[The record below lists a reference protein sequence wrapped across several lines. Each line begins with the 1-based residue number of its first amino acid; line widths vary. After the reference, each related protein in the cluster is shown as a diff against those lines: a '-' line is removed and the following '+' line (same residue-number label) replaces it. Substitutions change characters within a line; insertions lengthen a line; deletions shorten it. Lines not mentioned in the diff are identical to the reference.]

1 MQRWIAAVV
10 VAMMLLGGGGLY
22 AYYVYKQNRPSPVWV
37 PLPIK
42 PEFSNEKRDAL
53 VNELRMKLSKPEVL
67 EQVSKDVGLTKKWRL
82 PSDAEGARE
91 IGKRLFVQVGEA
103 DTPRGKVPSINIGVT
118 GKRKERLVSNEIVMR
133 LMDDVMKIL
142 GIKAPPKPGA

>member
-1 MQRWIAAVV
+1 MQRWIAVV
-10 VAMMLLGGGGLY
+10 VVTMMLLGGGGLY

-37 PLPIK
+37 PLPIRLGL
-42 PEFSNEKRDAL
+42 SNEKRDVL
-53 VNELRMKLSKPEVL
+53 VNDLRMKLSRPEVL

-82 PSDAEGARE
+82 ASDAEGARE
-91 IGKRLFVQVGEA
+91 IGQRLFVQVGEA
-103 DTPRGKVPSINIGVT
+103 DTPQGKVPSINIGVT
-118 GKRKERLVSNEIVMR
+118 GKRKERVVSNEITMR